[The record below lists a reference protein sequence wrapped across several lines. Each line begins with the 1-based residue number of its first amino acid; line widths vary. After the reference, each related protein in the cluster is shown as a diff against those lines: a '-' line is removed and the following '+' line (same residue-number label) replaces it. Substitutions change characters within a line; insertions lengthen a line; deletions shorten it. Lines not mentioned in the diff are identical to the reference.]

1 MSAEENK
8 AIARRF
14 MEARVE
20 GDWDALVEM
29 LAPDFVSHSKL
40 VPDQPPG
47 REGEKWA
54 MAQLTAALSNR
65 SVLVEDQIAAGDKV
79 ASRFVVR
86 ETHDRGEL
94 MGVAPSGKAMAN
106 KIIMIHRIERGRVAE
121 EWSLGTLGLRLRGQ
135 HLEQERIE
143 RERVE
148 QELLVARRIQQ
159 ASLPKEVPQI
169 EGWHISP
176 FYEPA
181 KEVGGDFYDFH
192 LLSGGRL
199 GLVVG
204 DATGKSVPAALVM
217 STTCGMLRAVT
228 QASNYSPGEV
238 LGRVNEALFA
248 RIPANMFVTC
258 FYAIL
263 DPQSNSLSYANAG
276 RHLTNP
282 GGPGLRESV
291 CHVGD

>member
-1 MSAEENK
+1 MRLTPSGGIIDVADPSEINASWQGKPFMSEEK
-8 AIARRF
+8 KRPIPRRF

-20 GDWDALVEM
+20 GDWDTLDEM

-40 VPDQPPG
+40 VAGQPPG

-192 LLSGGRL
+192 LLSDGRL

-204 DATGKSVPAALVM
+204 DATGKGVPAALVM
-217 STTCGMLRAVT
+217 STT
-228 QASNYSPGEV
+228 
-238 LGRVNEALFA
+238 
-248 RIPANMFVTC
+248 
-258 FYAIL
+258 
-263 DPQSNSLSYANAG
+263 
-276 RHLTNP
+276 
-282 GGPGLRESV
+282 
-291 CHVGD
+291 